1 MTESYDVI
9 LIGGGIMGCCSAFE
23 LAQRGLNVAV
33 FDKKTIGEGPTGRS
47 SAIVRQHYSN
57 ELTARMAHY
66 SLGVFQNFSERVGG
80 ECGFERTGF
89 VVLVDAADQ
98 AGLEANMALQRS
110 VGIHT
115 EALSPDALLDL
126 MPGLAIGDLV
136 TAAYEPESGYADPY
150 QTVNAYAQAARRHGA
165 AIHVNT
171 EVTGVR
177 IAGGKV
183 SGVDTAKG
191 AFDAPVVVN
200 CGGPWGAQIASLA
213 GVEAPINPCR
223 VQVAL
228 FRRPPAEP
236 HTHPVVIDFI
246 QAAYLRPET
255 GGLTLV
261 GLVDPAEADAIVD
274 PDRFNE
280 SVDFDFVVDVGDRLV
295 HRYPAMERSE
305 SAGGFASLYAV
316 TPDWHPLIDEA
327 PTGSGFF
334 LCAGFSGHGFKLG
347 PAVGRMLA
355 DRILQAPDPL
365 FDSRPFRLSRYAEG
379 APVSGQY
386 EYSIVG

>member
-1 MTESYDVI
+1 MTESYDAI
-9 LIGGGIMGCCSAFE
+9 LIGGGIMGCCGAFE
-23 LAQRGLNVAV
+23 LAQRGLHVAV
-33 FDKKTIGEGPTGRS
+33 LDKMTIGAGPTGRS

-66 SLGVFQNFSERVGG
+66 SLRVFQNFSEQVGG
-80 ECGFERTGF
+80 DCGFERTGF
-89 VVLVDAADQ
+89 VVLVGAADQ

-115 EALSPDALLDL
+115 ETLSPQDLLDL
-126 MPGLAIGDLV
+126 MPGLAIGDLT
-136 TAAYEPESGYADPY
+136 TAAYEPESGYADAY

-177 IAGGKV
+177 LAGGKV
-183 SGVDTAKG
+183 SGVDTTKG

-200 CGGPWGAQIASLA
+200 CGGAWGAKIARMA
-213 GVEAPINPCR
+213 GVDAPVNPCR

-228 FRRPPAEP
+228 FKRPPAEP

-255 GGLTLV
+255 GGLTLA

-280 SVDFDFVVDVGDRLV
+280 NVDFDFVVDAGDRLV

-316 TPDWHPLIDEA
+316 TPDWHPIIDETPA
-327 PTGSGFF
+327 GSGFF
-334 LCAGFSGHGFKLG
+334 LCTGFSGHGFKLG

-355 DRILQAPDPL
+355 DRILQASDPV
-365 FDSRPFRLSRYAEG
+365 FDSRPFRLSRYAEN
-379 APVSGQY
+379 APVRGQY